1 MSQSRETYL
10 IGWGVFFIGKSSA
23 VGRVPDRFYFLLTY
37 QRVDGKMILD
47 VCKNKPV
54 WLSPIITKDLKQ
66 MLVPKTGSRH
76 YPAATSPKYHV
87 HSKPSLSIYLSIHCS
102 IYLSIYVSAY
112 VPDRFETHS
121 PWFPFS
127 NGRFGFDIF
136 WHTRNRRVTA
146 RFKACI
152 FYMYIIYKYIQIPR
166 LYVCVY
172 ILTYKTIETRV
183 CVYI

>member
-10 IGWGVFFIGKSSA
+10 IGWGGFFIGKSSA
-23 VGRVPDRFYFLLTY
+23 VGRVHHQGSQANAT
-37 QRVDGKMILD
+37 
-47 VCKNKPV
+47 
-54 WLSPIITKDLKQ
+54 
-66 MLVPKTGSRH
+66 VPKTGSRH
-76 YPAATSPKYHV
+76 YPATSPKYHV
-87 HSKPSLSIYLSIHCS
+87 HSKPSLS

-136 WHTRNRRVTA
+136 WHIRNRRVTA

-172 ILTYKTIETRV
+172 ILTYKIIQTRV
-183 CVYI
+183 YIYIDR

>member
-1 MSQSRETYL
+1 M
-10 IGWGVFFIGKSSA
+10 F
-23 VGRVPDRFYFLLTY
+23 FLLVNHRPWAVFQTGFIFCWLT
-37 QRVDGKMILD
+37 RGSMVRWFWMILD
-47 VCKNKPV
+47 VCKNKLV

-102 IYLSIYVSAY
+102 IYLSIYISAY

-183 CVYI
+183 CIYIYR